1 MGNAFTSPVKTF
13 CKKTGINYKK
23 QTIRDH
29 AADQRAHELN
39 ASRQNNKYISKVKN
53 TGNFANLEDAVAY
66 KEWLT
71 TNGPENLH
79 SPYYSSVETQTKQ
92 HTSVLG
98 VNGHPNVHINWENRF
113 NHDSYNRDLHNAEET
128 IQSCKQQIYQ
138 EGIRF
143 EQIIVSSERQQQE
156 SQQEIAQLKSIY
168 DSCRREYSVLCN
180 KNSQLNTQLNNQLSI
195 LGSKKSEY
203 ASKSEQLNELKSQV
217 KNLAQ
222 EQGIN
227 AYYKEEDVLS
237 EIEIREAKELTE
249 QLQSLTV
256 QDRTKLLFEIFSDE
270 SQTDICNIIKSLGID
285 IDLLAYMACEFN
297 KNPILEFALDKGASL
312 DNNVGSGETTIETI
326 LKSDNPEQIELMLSH
341 SNGFIYTIINAAEHN
356 RFDVLSKIYQLD
368 NNAFANSDISIIGY
382 TPIHVLL
389 LGNHISAFEHVISI
403 APECLDAKT
412 LKGESLLKVG
422 LRSASDEILPL
433 LISKYNNIGDQI
445 KSFIASDEDE
455 LAKKLMDHIKL
466 NIETVADNILYA
478 VEKGR
483 DDLAKEFFEINNPKQ
498 EEIVHY
504 IEKLRGNESA
514 TRFLDNLIGISAS
527 GHVDTDSLADE
538 LALIELAGQTE
549 DFLLDFDG

>member
-29 AADQRAHELN
+29 TADQRAHELN

-71 TNGPENLH
+71 TNGPDNLH

-143 EQIIVSSERQQQE
+143 EQIIASSERQQQE

-168 DSCRREYSVLCN
+168 NSCRSEYSALCN
-180 KNSQLNTQLNNQLSI
+180 KNSQLNTQLNKQLSI

-203 ASKSEQLNELKSQV
+203 ASKSEQLSELKSQV

-222 EQGIN
+222 EKGIN
-227 AYYKEEDVLS
+227 SYYKEEDVLS
-237 EIEIREAKELTE
+237 EIEIIEAREITE
-249 QLQSLTV
+249 QLESLTA
-256 QDRTKLLFEIFSDE
+256 QDRTKQLFKIFGDE
-270 SQTDICNIIKSLGID
+270 SQTDISNIIKSVGID
-285 IDLLAYMACEFN
+285 IDLLAYMACKFN
-297 KNPILEFALDKGASL
+297 KTPILEYALDKGSSL
-312 DNNVGSGETTIETI
+312 DNYFVSDATTIDTI
-326 LKSDNPEQIELMLSH
+326 LTSGNPEHVELMLSH
-341 SNGFIYTIINAAEHN
+341 SNGFICTIINAAVHN
-356 RFDVLSKIYQLD
+356 RLDVLSKIYQLD
-368 NNAFANSDISIIGY
+368 KTAFTKNDSIIGY
-382 TPIHVLL
+382 TPIHFLL

-403 APECLDAKT
+403 APECLDAET
-412 LKGESLLKVG
+412 LEGESLLKVG
-422 LRSASDEILPL
+422 IRSASDEILPL

-455 LAKKLMDHIKL
+455 LAIKLVDHIKL
-466 NIETVADNILYA
+466 NIETVADNILFA

-483 DDLAKEFFEINNPKQ
+483 DDLAKKIFKIDNLNQ

-504 IEKLRGNESA
+504 IEELRGNESA
-514 TRFLDNLIGISAS
+514 TRFLGDVTGISAS
-527 GHVDTDSLADE
+527 GHLDTGSLAAE

-549 DFLLDFDG
+549 DFLSDCDG

>member
-222 EQGIN
+222 EKGIN
-227 AYYKEEDVLS
+227 SYYKEEDVLS
-237 EIEIREAKELTE
+237 EIEIIEAREITE
-249 QLQSLTV
+249 QLESLTA
-256 QDRTKLLFEIFSDE
+256 QDRTKQLFKIFGDE
-270 SQTDICNIIKSLGID
+270 SQTDISNIIKSVGID
-285 IDLLAYMACEFN
+285 IDLLAYMACKFN
-297 KNPILEFALDKGASL
+297 KTDILEYALSKGAIL
-312 DNNVGSGETTIETI
+312 DYSSVSGETTIETI
-326 LKSDNPEQIELMLSH
+326 IKSDNPEHIKIMLQ
-341 SNGFIYTIINAAEHN
+341 SNSDFFSTILNAAEHDN
-356 RFDVLSKIYQLD
+356 LEVLSKIHQLD
-368 NNAFANSDISIIGY
+368 RNAFIKDDITGY
-382 TPIHVLL
+382 TPLHFLL
-389 LGNHISAFEHVISI
+389 LNNHVSALNHIISI
-403 APECLDAKT
+403 EPKYLEST
-412 LKGESLLKVG
+412 TSRGESLLKVG
-422 LRSASDEILPL
+422 IRSASDEILPL

-455 LAKKLMDHIKL
+455 LAIKLVDHIKL

-483 DDLAKEFFEINNPKQ
+483 DDLAKKIFKIDNLNQ

-504 IEKLRGNESA
+504 IEELRGNESA
-514 TRFLDNLIGISAS
+514 TRFLGDVTGISAS
-527 GHVDTDSLADE
+527 GHLDTGSLAAE

-549 DFLLDFDG
+549 DFLSDCDG

>member
-1 MGNAFTSPVKTF
+1 MGNFVTNPIGTIG
-13 CKKTGINYKK
+13 KKTGLWNHKK
-23 QTIRDH
+23 QIIRDH

-71 TNGPENLH
+71 TNGPDNLH

-92 HTSVLG
+92 RTSVAG
-98 VNGHPNVHINWENRF
+98 FNGHPNVRINWENRF

-138 EGIRF
+138 EGNRF
-143 EQIIVSSERQQQE
+143 EQIIASSERQQQE
-156 SQQEIAQLKSIY
+156 SQQEIAQLKSVY
-168 DSCRREYSVLCN
+168 NSFRNEYSALCN
-180 KNSQLNTQLNNQLSI
+180 KNSQLNTQLNKQLSI
-195 LGSKKSEY
+195 Y
-203 ASKSEQLNELKSQV
+203 ASESGKLNKLKSQV
-217 KNLAQ
+217 KNVSQ
-222 EQGIN
+222 ELGMRS
-227 AYYKEEDVLS
+227 YYKEEDVLS
-237 EIEIREAKELTE
+237 EKSKLEQQKIIAKLESYTD
-249 QLQSLTV
+249 
-256 QDRTKLLFEIFSDE
+256 QDRTKFLFKIFGDE
-270 SQTDICNIIKSLGID
+270 SKISICNIIKSIGID
-285 IDLLAYMACEFN
+285 IDLLAYMACKFN
-297 KNPILEFALDKGASL
+297 KTDILEYALSKGAIL
-312 DNNVGSGETTIETI
+312 DYYSVSGETTIETI
-326 LKSDNPEQIELMLSH
+326 IKSDNPEHIKIMLQ
-341 SNGFIYTIINAAEHN
+341 SNSDFFSTILNAAEHDN
-356 RFDVLSKIYQLD
+356 LEVLSKIHQLD
-368 NNAFANSDISIIGY
+368 RNAFIKDDITGY
-382 TPIHVLL
+382 TPLHFLL
-389 LGNHISAFEHVISI
+389 LNNHVSALNHIISI
-403 APECLDAKT
+403 EPKYLEST
-412 LKGESLLKVG
+412 TSRGESLLKVG
-422 LRSASDEILPL
+422 IRSASDEMLTL

-483 DDLAKEFFEINNPKQ
+483 DDLAKKFFEINNPKQ